1 MSFLALEGKTFLI
14 AGLANKK
21 SVAYFSAKTLIAE
34 GARCIFSVQKPEQ
47 VSQVEKLFPGSHAVV
62 CDVEDQAALENL
74 AHEVSRHADHLDGLL
89 HSLAF
94 ANFSEGPQP
103 FHHTSRQ
110 DYLQAAQISCFSLTE
125 LCRVLNPLFT
135 SHASVVTISISNT
148 RATSYGY
155 LGPIKAMLD
164 ATVPYLAK
172 SLSTDSHIRVN
183 AVGAGPLKTSASA
196 GIPGYIDNYLFA
208 EALTLRRQALET
220 QEVAN
225 AVAFLLSPRSSGINA
240 TTMLVDAG
248 MSCNYFDQD
257 VVKRFNAPT
266 ATQGVRKP

>member
-1 MSFLALEGKTFLI
+1 MSFLQLEGKTFLVS
-14 AGLANKK
+14 GVANKK
-21 SVAYFSAKTLIAE
+21 SVAYFTAKTLIEE
-34 GARCIFSVQKPEQ
+34 GARCVFTVQREEQ
-47 VSQVEKLFPGSHAVV
+47 LAQIEKLFSSSHAIV
-62 CDVEDQAALENL
+62 CDVERSADLERL
-74 AHEVSRHADHLDGLL
+74 PHEVNKVADHLDGLV

-103 FHHTSRQ
+103 FHLTKRE
-110 DYLQAAQISCFSLTE
+110 DYLQAAQISSFSLVE
-125 LCRVLNPLFT
+125 MCRVLNALFT
-135 SHASVVTISISNT
+135 SNASIVTISISNT

-164 ATVPYLAK
+164 ATVPFLAK
-172 SLSTDSHIRVN
+172 SFSQDSRIRVN

-196 GIPGYIDNYLFA
+196 GIPDYIDNYIFA
-208 EALTLRRQALET
+208 EALTLRKEALQT

-225 AVAFLLSPRSSGINA
+225 AVAFLLSPRASGVNA

-257 VVKRFNAPT
+257 VVKKFSRA
-266 ATQGVRKP
+266 GE